1 MKELVYTI
9 VKNLV
14 DDPSQIQVNEIEGQ
28 NTDVIEIVVPK
39 KDLGKIIGKKGNT
52 ADSIRSIIYAASFKT
67 KKRYT
72 IDITSDEDLAK
83 KNK

>member
-14 DDPSQIQVNEIEGQ
+14 DDPSVIKVNEIEGKT
-28 NTDVIEIVVPK
+28 TDIIEIIVPK
-39 KDLGKIIGKKGNT
+39 NDLGKIIGKKGST
-52 ADSIRSIIYAASFKT
+52 ADAIRSIVYASSFKT

-72 IDITSDEDLAK
+72 IDITSFEDVSNRK
-83 KNK
+83 